1 MGRYLK
7 IWNWI
12 AIFGVLTAP
21 LFGVRLSPGS
31 LLMGLVPFVF
41 ALVSASLVQASWF
54 ALLVRLGSGLLALL
68 VAGLLFRIG
77 MVTPGVVRLLLLFS
91 LVPMLNAIYLVPCP
105 PELPT
110 LRPHRTPLPP
120 RPAPQQDPDRP
131 AP

>member
-1 MGRYLK
+1 MGHYLK

-12 AIFGVLTAP
+12 AIFGVFTAP
-21 LFGVRLSPGS
+21 LFGVRFSPSS

-41 ALVSASLVQASWF
+41 ALLSASLVRASWF

-68 VAGLLFRIG
+68 AAG
-77 MVTPGVVRLLLLFS
+77 MVLRYGAVTPRVVRVLLLFS
-91 LVPMLNAIYLVPCP
+91 VVPMLNAIYLVPCP

-120 RPAPQQDPDRP
+120 RPVPSQDPDRP